1 MLEGD
6 VRLLHNEV
14 LDQDDLAE
22 GIRLVCQ
29 AKPATDR
36 IRISYNG

>member
-1 MLEGD
+1 
-6 VRLLHNEV
+6 V

-29 AKPATDR
+29 SLPASEKLKITY
-36 IRISYNG
+36 SG